1 MVDHEALV
9 GMLGRL
15 RLTVIRD
22 QLDSLLDE
30 AARREM
36 TLREALAFICE
47 REVAHRD
54 ERRVEMAVKM
64 AHFPFARDLQGF
76 DFAAQPSLDPR
87 QVRELATGRF
97 IATAKRS
104 CSWGRQGSA
113 RRTSLWPS
121 ATKRSASVD
130 RHASLTP

>member
-36 TLREALAFICE
+36 TLREALAFVCE
-47 REVAHRD
+47 REVARRD
-54 ERRVEMAVKM
+54 ERRVEMALKI
-64 AHFPFARDLQGF
+64 AHFPFVRELQGF
-76 DFAAQPSLDPR
+76 DFKAQPSLDRR
-87 QVRELATGRF
+87 QVR
-97 IATAKRS
+97 
-104 CSWGRQGSA
+104 
-113 RRTSLWPS
+113 
-121 ATKRSASVD
+121 
-130 RHASLTP
+130 